1 MAELMRLRLPAGWA
15 VCYNSFGD
23 EDMVVEDGWITNFHH
38 YKEDLLW
45 LESMR
50 LSAAG
55 QQELNPTGWLVDLGW
70 YPDGDP
76 GGSFSLVIFRLADDT
91 EGWPEQR
98 PTFRSPNRYHIRAVL
113 EYTLDYLWPD
123 QGCTQKQLQQ
133 QFTELQQAEEHNRLN
148 TLLGAAFS
156 PDFLKPPL

>member
-23 EDMVVEDGWITNFHH
+23 EDMVVKEDWITNFHY

-45 LESMR
+45 LEFMR

-55 QQELNPTGWLVDLGW
+55 QQEANPTGWLVDLGW

-76 GGSFSLVIFRLADDT
+76 SGAFSLVIFRLANDT

-98 PTFRSPNRYHIRAVL
+98 PTFRSSNRYHIRTVL
-113 EYTLDYLWPD
+113 EYILHHLWIHP
-123 QGCTQKQLQQ
+123 GCTQEQLQQ
-133 QFTELQQAEEHNRLN
+133 QLTQMQQAEEQNDLYS
-148 TLLGAAFS
+148 LLGTAFS
-156 PDFLKPPL
+156 P